1 MFTTCQ
7 NSKLKISHSKLTAG
21 IALLLLAL
29 AGIIQAGERQPGP
42 NENAAL
48 GINLGGVTYYS
59 TEIVFADLFK
69 HSQTWKSQAP
79 GKSYGQGG
87 PLDLTEAGWVRSL
100 AGNGQFADS
109 IVLSPIN
116 NRYIAGEYTCLYD
129 GQGEIQFAYG
139 VSVLDK
145 QPGRIRIQAKPEQ
158 NLLSLRIVKT
168 NPQDPVRNIRLI
180 LPGFEDTYQKQ
191 TFHPDFL
198 ARWAKFKVVRF
209 MDWQRTNGSRQ
220 VNFSDRP
227 TPNMQTQGTDNGVAL
242 EYMIQLANTLNAD
255 PWFCMPHLATDDYV
269 RQFAQMVRKQLK
281 PSLKVYIEYSN
292 ECWNSIFAQAR
303 YCRDKGKEL
312 GLSDND
318 YQAQLR
324 FYSRRCIQIF
334 NIWEEVFGGKDRL
347 VRVLAA
353 QSANPWTSEQVMD
366 FEDAY
371 KYADVL
377 GIAPYFGYE
386 LGSPKTQDEV
396 AKMSVDAVLDAC
408 QGLVKKGNE
417 TIARQAQLAKER
429 RLRLVAY
436 EGGQH
441 LVGHGGAE
449 NNKQLEEL
457 FHAANR
463 HPRMKQLYLEY
474 LSGWKQNGGT
484 MMAIFSS
491 TGRYSKWG
499 SWGLMEYHGQPET
512 SAPKYQAVIE
522 FLEKNACWWSQ
533 SNIVPHVSAAP

>member
-1 MFTTCQ
+1 MVATGQ
-7 NSKLKISHSKLTAG
+7 NLKLRISNSKLTAG
-21 IALLLLAL
+21 IALLLSGVV
-29 AGIIQAGERQPGP
+29 GIMQAGERHTSP
-42 NENAAL
+42 NENSAL

-59 TEIVFADLFK
+59 TEIVFVDLFK

-79 GKSYGQGG
+79 AKSYGQGG
-87 PLDLTEAGWVRSL
+87 PLDLTEDGWVHSL
-100 AGNGQFADS
+100 AEGGQFADS
-109 IVLSPIN
+109 IVLTQIN
-116 NRYIAGEYTCLYD
+116 DRYIAGVYTCLYD
-129 GQGEIQFAYG
+129 GDGEIKFAHG
-139 VSVLDK
+139 ISVLDE
-145 QPGRIRIQAKPEQ
+145 QPGRIKIDVKRDQ
-158 NLLSLRIVKT
+158 NLLSIRVVKT
-168 NPQDPVRNIRLI
+168 NPNNFVRNIRLI
-180 LPGFEDTYQKQ
+180 LPGFEDKYKQ
-191 TFHPDFL
+191 QPFHPEFL
-198 ARWAKFKVVRF
+198 ARWAKFKVIRF

-220 VNFSDRP
+220 VNWSNRP
-227 TPNMQTQGTDNGVAL
+227 TPNMQTQGIDIGMAL

-255 PWFCMPHLATDDYV
+255 PWFCMPHLASDDYI
-269 RQFAQMVRKQLK
+269 RQFAQMVKKQLK
-281 PSLKVYIEYSN
+281 PNLKVYIEYSN
-292 ECWNSIFAQAR
+292 ECWNSIFGQAR

-324 FYSRRCIQIF
+324 FYSRRSVQIF
-334 NIWEEVFGGKDRL
+334 KIWQEVFGGKDRL

-386 LGSPKTQDEV
+386 LGSPKTQNEV

-408 QGLVKKGNE
+408 QGFIKKGNE

-429 RLRLVAY
+429 GLRLVAY

-449 NNKQLEEL
+449 NDKALEKL

-474 LSGWKQNGGT
+474 LSGWKDASGT
-484 MMAIFSS
+484 MMAMFSS
-491 TGRYSKWG
+491 MGRYSKWG
-499 SWGLMEYHGQPET
+499 SWGLMEYHAQPASE
-512 SAPKYQAVIE
+512 APKYQAVIE
-522 FLEKNACWWSQ
+522 FLENNPRWW
-533 SNIVPHVSAAP
+533 